1 MDVSVQLLLVTVVL
15 AGMLVGLFFLKRAG
29 WVTTSLGRA
38 TTGNRVRELR
48 VIERVVVSA
57 QHTLVLVEVN
67 STRML
72 VCLSPAASN
81 VTILS
86 GEQPNCS
93 R

>member
-15 AGMLVGLFFLKRAG
+15 AGMLIGLFFLKRAG
-29 WVTTSLGRA
+29 WVTTSLGGAATGGRA
-38 TTGNRVRELR
+38 RELR

-57 QHTLVLVEVN
+57 QHTLVLVEVSN
-67 STRML
+67 TRML

-86 GEQPNCS
+86 TEQQKCS
-93 R
+93 Q